1 MVRSWNAKPN
11 NDFFEKDRLSQTAQL
26 SMVSLLRSQRLH
38 DDALDVA
45 LKMVRQNPTGVR
57 PRIAAALCLIDTGD
71 WHSARSIMEEL
82 NESDKNDP
90 RVKALSSILGH
101 SL

>member
-1 MVRSWNAKPN
+1 
-11 NDFFEKDRLSQTAQL
+11 
-26 SMVSLLRSQRLH
+26 
-38 DDALDVA
+38 
-45 LKMVRQNPTGVR
+45 MVRQNPTGVR

-90 RVKALSSILGH
+90 RVKALSAILGH
-101 SL
+101 PVDEEEFEVALVSGKGKAIKKWINQAPSNAWQRLTSRAEWMKQ